1 MLYPTI
7 AKINID
13 NVRNNIEGIRKA
25 VGSDRKIM
33 VSVKANAYGHGAI
46 PVSRLAEEIGVD
58 WLGVATVPEG
68 IELREA
74 GIVLPILKLSPAF
87 PEAMEAAIN
96 HQISLTV
103 CDKENIDKLEETC
116 ARLEKS
122 LDVHLKIETGMGRI
136 GVVADE
142 AANLAEYI
150 EKKCPHLR
158 LDGVFTHLPVS
169 EDSDATFTQNQ
180 VNHFKEIVDQINT
193 QIGRKVALVHS
204 SNSGA
209 ILGHP
214 YSWMDL
220 VRPGI
225 MVYGYYPSVNGSH
238 SIPLKPVMSFVTRVS
253 FLKKVSAGTTIGYG
267 RTWTASE
274 DTWIATISVGYA
286 DGYNRL
292 FSNKGR
298 VLIRGKSFPVVGRV
312 CMDQTMVNLG
322 PETNIEVGDEVV
334 LIGKS
339 GEEEISC
346 EEWARQL
353 GTITY
358 EITCQINSRV
368 ARVIVY
374 DET

>member
-13 NVRNNIEGIRKA
+13 NVRHNIEGIRKA

-122 LDVHLKIETGMGRI
+122 LDVHLKVETGMGRI

-169 EDSDATFTQNQ
+169 EDDDVTFTKNQ

-193 QIGRKVALVHS
+193 QIGRKVALVHC

-286 DGYNRL
+286 DGFNRL

-322 PETNIEVGDEVV
+322 PETNVEVGDEVV

-339 GEEEISC
+339 GHEEISC

-368 ARVIVY
+368 ERVIVC
-374 DET
+374 DES